1 LNDKIKKIDMNFDDN
16 QLLPLLYGEHNGF
29 LKHIEQ
35 ELLVSLVTRGHLI
48 SVEGQGVAV
57 ARARTAL
64 NTLWERLK
72 QGLPVSMAEV
82 DAALRMTSDSMGV
95 KAREVALASITQP
108 NSQASTSYNKITP
121 RSTGQAHYLDIM
133 NDKEMVFAVGPAGTG
148 KTYLAVAEA
157 VGMLKSGRVDRIII
171 SRPAVEAGENLGFLP
186 GDLKEKIDPYLRPIY
201 DALYELLPD
210 DQVSKKMETGAI
222 EIAPLAFMRGRTLKD
237 AFIIVDEAQNTTPMQ
252 MKMLLTRM
260 GENSRMVI
268 TGDVTQIDLP
278 RGMQSG
284 LLEAIEVLKHI
295 KDIGF
300 IELTAEDVV
309 RHALVGKIVGAYDK
323 DYKERH
329 GCSERKGVALERVGQ
344 Q

>member
-1 LNDKIKKIDMNFDDN
+1 MDFDDN
-16 QLLPLLYGEHNGF
+16 KLLPLLFGEHNGF
-29 LKHIEQ
+29 LRHIEK
-35 ELLVSLVTRGHLI
+35 ELSVSLVTRGNLI
-48 SVEGQGVAV
+48 SIEGSSVAV

-64 NTLWERLK
+64 ETLWERLK
-72 QGLPVSMAEV
+72 KGLPVGLAEV
-82 DAALRMTSDSMGV
+82 EAALRMTSDRLGV
-95 KAREVALASITQP
+95 KAREAALASITEP
-108 NSQASTSYNKITP
+108 HDGASTSHNKITP
-121 RSTGQAHYLDIM
+121 RSLGQSAYLDLM
-133 NDKEMVFAVGPAGTG
+133 AGKEMVFAVGPAGTG

-186 GDLKEKIDPYLRPIY
+186 GDMKEKVDPYLRPIY

-210 DQVSKKMETGAI
+210 DQVAKKLETGII

-237 AFIIVDEAQNTTPMQ
+237 AFVIVDEAQNTTPMQ

-260 GENSRMVI
+260 GANSRMVI

-284 LLEAIEVLKHI
+284 LLEAIGVLKPI

-309 RHALVGKIVGAYDK
+309 RHALVSKIVSAYDK
-323 DYKERH
+323 DYQQKH
-329 GCSERKGVALERVGQ
+329 GCSERKGVALERSGQ
-344 Q
+344 